1 MLQSG
6 QKNGLLFAT
15 WLVEHGYSRQLL
27 SRYRSSGWLSSLC
40 KGVMF
45 RTGDTLSAFGA
56 LQSFNEQV
64 GKSFRVAA
72 HSALELWGL
81 QPLCSYGQTPVNGIN
96 GK

>member
-6 QKNGLLFAT
+6 PKNGLLFAT

-27 SRYRSSGWLSSLC
+27 SRYRSSVGYPLYARESC
-40 KGVMF
+40 
-45 RTGDTLSAFGA
+45 TAQATLSAFGA

-72 HSALELWGL
+72 HSALELWGFQSL
-81 QPLCSYGQTPVNGIN
+81 CTMGKPL
-96 GK
+96 